1 MITKLTDV
9 KLRGWITKRPA
20 IRLPVPDGTVAGLSI
35 RVGPQA
41 MTWTMKL
48 RVTGEGGVTR
58 RGHPRKGKT
67 HRITLGE
74 YPAVTLQ
81 QARGTANAYLDQAK
95 KGINPAKAL
104 ETGSTSGGLV
114 VEALAKAF
122 IDDYVMLKELKSL
135 RKYQQVIDVHI
146 MPQLGT
152 MLAAMVTRDEVRDA
166 LKKAM
171 VKKPRGTGPRDR
183 PRGGKEAARSMISVG
198 RSMFTWGIE
207 EKKINRP
214 DNPFSNMEKTLPK
227 KKKGQRALNL
237 EEAQEAWDAAGDIDY
252 PFGPVY
258 QLDALTGSRRVEWA
272 ACKKSYLHLRQGL
285 QIIPADNY
293 KSGHVHVVPL
303 IPEAIEILEWVL
315 ATHPTRGEY
324 VFSGTDGLNP
334 ISGWSKAHK
343 RLMDAICANT
353 GAYPIPWTPHAI
365 RKFVATSVAED
376 LGMQG
381 DKLVKKIL
389 GHSDKDVTSLYNEYG
404 YVKEVR
410 ACLTRVAERLLVGRE
425 MRYVLPG
432 SRFARPG
439 VMATAPLLAA

>member
-1 MITKLTDV
+1 MATKLTDV
-9 KLRGWITKRPA
+9 KLRAWLKNRPA
-20 IRLPVPDGTVAGLSI
+20 ERVDEADSNVSGLFIRL
-35 RVGPQA
+35 GPQS
-41 MTWTMKL
+41 MTWSVSL
-48 RVTGEGGVTR
+48 RVKGEGGVGP
-58 RGHPRKGKT
+58 RGRKLKGKV

-74 YPAVTLQ
+74 YPGTTLEA
-81 QARGTANAYLDQAK
+81 ARATANHYLDLAK
-95 KGINPAKAL
+95 KGVNPHTAL
-104 ETGSTSGGLV
+104 EGSATAGGMLV
-114 VEALAKAF
+114 EQLARSY
-122 IDDYVMLKELKSL
+122 IEDYIKPKELKSL
-135 RKYQQVIDVHI
+135 RKYGQAIDVHI
-146 MPQLGT
+146 VPHLGKK
-152 MLAAMVTRDEVRDA
+152 LAALVTRDEIRDA

-171 VKKPRGTGPRDR
+171 VKKPRGEGPRDR
-183 PRGGKEAARSMISVG
+183 PQGGKEAARTMISVG

-207 EKKINRP
+207 EKKVNRP

-258 QLDALTGSRRVEWA
+258 QLDALTGNRRVEWA

-303 IPEAIEILEWVL
+303 IPEAVEILEWVL
-315 ATHPTRGEY
+315 ATHPTKGEY
-324 VFSGTDGLNP
+324 IFSGTDGLNP

-389 GHSDKDVTSLYNEYG
+389 GHSNADVTSLYNEYG

-410 ACLTRVAERLLVGRE
+410 ACLARVAGRLLVGRE

-432 SRFARPG
+432 SRFAKPQI
-439 VMATAPLLAA
+439 MATAPPLAA